1 MKRTIIVFALSLC
14 FATSVFAKDIVDTA
28 VANGNF
34 KTLVTA
40 LTAAGLVDTLKGP
53 GPFTV
58 FAPTDEAFAKIPEAD
73 LKALLKDKA
82 QLSAVLTYHVV
93 AGKVMATDVK
103 TGKVKTVQGSELNVS
118 VNSTKKP
125 YSESITTVKVDNA
138 TVIIADIVADN
149 GVIHVIDAV
158 VMPK

>member
-1 MKRTIIVFALSLC
+1 
-14 FATSVFAKDIVDTA
+14 
-28 VANGNF
+28 
-34 KTLVTA
+34 
-40 LTAAGLVDTLKGP
+40 
-53 GPFTV
+53 
-58 FAPTDEAFAKIPEAD
+58 
-73 LKALLKDKA
+73 
-82 QLSAVLTYHVV
+82 
-93 AGKVMATDVK
+93 MATDVK
-103 TGKVKTVQGSELNVS
+103 TGKVKTVQGSELNIS

>member
-1 MKRTIIVFALSLC
+1 M
-14 FATSVFAKDIVDTA
+14 
-28 VANGNF
+28 
-34 KTLVTA
+34 
-40 LTAAGLVDTLKGP
+40 
-53 GPFTV
+53 
-58 FAPTDEAFAKIPEAD
+58 
-73 LKALLKDKA
+73 
-82 QLSAVLTYHVV
+82 V

>member
-1 MKRTIIVFALSLC
+1 MKRTIMVLALSLC
-14 FATSVFAKDIVDTA
+14 FTTYVFAKDIIDTA
-28 VANGNF
+28 DANGNF
-34 KTLVTA
+34 KTLATA
-40 LTAAGLVDTLKGP
+40 LTAADLIDTLKGP

-58 FAPTDEAFAKIPEAD
+58 FAPTDKAFAKIPKAD
-73 LKALLKDKA
+73 LEALLKDKA
-82 QLSAVLTYHVV
+82 KLSAVLTYHVV
-93 AGKVMATDVK
+93 AGKVMAADVK
-103 TGKVKTVQGSELNVS
+103 TGKVTTVQGSELNIS

-138 TVIIADIVADN
+138 TVIITDIVADN

>member
-1 MKRTIIVFALSLC
+1 MKRTIIVFALSL
-14 FATSVFAKDIVDTA
+14 FFVTSVFAKDIIDTA

-34 KTLVTA
+34 KTLATA
-40 LTAAGLVDTLKGP
+40 LTAADLIDTLKGP

-58 FAPTDEAFAKIPEAD
+58 FAPTDKAFAKIPKAD
-73 LKALLKDKA
+73 LEALLKDKA
-82 QLSAVLTYHVV
+82 KLSAVLTYHVV
-93 AGKVMATDVK
+93 AGKVMAADVK
-103 TGKVKTVQGSELNVS
+103 TGKVKTVQGSELNIS